1 VSPESRLLLGL
12 LVALLATYALTPLA
26 IRAAS
31 RWGFHD
37 LPVGYKTHRR
47 ATPYLGGAAVV
58 AGFLLAL
65 AALAAAVDGTRTL
78 ALAGSVLVL
87 WAVGTID
94 DRRTVSPGLRVVVEL
109 LLAAGIWAAGLGW
122 DSGATLVDLPLTMFW
137 VVLVVNAFNLFDNMD
152 GASGTLAFVVATS
165 AGILGLVEGNAWLA
179 AGGGALAGACLGFL
193 PYNLTSPARI
203 FLGDGG
209 SMPIGFAAAVL
220 VMAGTSD
227 ALPAPQ
233 AIPVAVVLVGVA
245 VLDTALVIVSRRRRR
260 VSILTGGHDHLTYR
274 VRDRLG
280 TPRRVAVT
288 LGGAQALLAILA
300 IGATQGS
307 PALVAA
313 ATTIYLLAAVGV
325 ILRLEPPVW
334 PRASRA
340 DAQARRS

>member
-1 VSPESRLLLGL
+1 MSPDGRLLLGL

-47 ATPYLGGAAVV
+47 ATPYLGGAAVM
-58 AGFLLAL
+58 AGFLVAI
-65 AALAAAVDGTRTL
+65 AALGAAVDGSRTL
-78 ALAGSVLVL
+78 VLAGSVLVL
-87 WAVGTID
+87 WVVGTID
-94 DRRTVSPGLRVVVEL
+94 DRRTVSPGLRVAVEL
-109 LLAAGIWAAGLGW
+109 LLAAGVWAAGLGW
-122 DSGATLVDLPLTMFW
+122 DSGTALVDLPLTMLW

-165 AGILGLVEGNAWLA
+165 AGVLGLVEGNAWLA

-193 PYNLTSPARI
+193 PYNLASPARI

-227 ALPAPQ
+227 ALPAAQ
-233 AIPVAVVLVGVA
+233 AVPVAVVLVGVA
-245 VLDTALVIVSRRRRR
+245 LLDTALVIVSRRRRG

-274 VRDRLG
+274 VRSRLG
-280 TPRRVAVT
+280 TARRVALV
-288 LGGAQALLAILA
+288 LGAAQAVLAALA

-307 PALVAA
+307 SALIDVAA
-313 ATTIYLLAAVGV
+313 AVYLVVAVGV
-325 ILRLEPPVW
+325 ILRLESPGG

-340 DAQARRS
+340 SAQSE